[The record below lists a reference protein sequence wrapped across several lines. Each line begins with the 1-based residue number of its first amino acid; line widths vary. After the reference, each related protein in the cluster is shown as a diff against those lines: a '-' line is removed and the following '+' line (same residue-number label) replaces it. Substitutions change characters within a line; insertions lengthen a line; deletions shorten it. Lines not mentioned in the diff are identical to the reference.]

1 MLGVLDVFHIQ
12 IQDFNLCV
20 AVCSLRKLLCRVY
33 DYFIPLYCL
42 VNRTFDCSQDTV
54 MRSFEV
60 TYLAIVPGDCEV
72 GRVKKQALK
81 DIFRSELFGTPVT
94 PNVDGY

>member
-1 MLGVLDVFHIQ
+1 
-12 IQDFNLCV
+12 
-20 AVCSLRKLLCRVY
+20 
-33 DYFIPLYCL
+33 
-42 VNRTFDCSQDTV
+42 